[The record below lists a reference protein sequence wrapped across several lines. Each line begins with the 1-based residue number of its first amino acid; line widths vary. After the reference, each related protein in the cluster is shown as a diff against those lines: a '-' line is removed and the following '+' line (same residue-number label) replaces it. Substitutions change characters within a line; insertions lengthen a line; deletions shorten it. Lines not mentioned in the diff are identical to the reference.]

1 MTKKQIGAILAVVI
15 LAVAAPLV
23 LLALLH
29 ALDGET
35 QAAPAAN
42 GQQDTIKWEQ
52 LPDLTPSGLDVFA
65 SNKQP
70 PTPPPFYLADD
81 FQCTQTGP
89 ITQIEFWGSWYHDM
103 PPQGNPNNV
112 SFTLNIHSN
121 VPGTPFSHPS
131 DSPLWTWVE
140 GTGECVATPEASGM
154 PEGFYIPGPEMY
166 EFPADYQVWRYT
178 CTIASW
184 KQFIQQGTPEQPVIY
199 WLDVQAVYADPN
211 PQVLFGWKTSYQ
223 HWQDDAVWATGT
235 EPGPFTWSE
244 LRYPAGH
251 PQGQPP
257 PGQSI
262 DLAFRIW
269 GQPPTPQADLEKVD
283 VYVKP
288 FYCGDTDMDGDEATG
303 ARVPAGRGTCCDGV
317 DNDGNTLTDGQD
329 PKCTP
334 HINEDSLDGV
344 DNDGDGYE
352 GEDRPGVGCP
362 WNGDDDCD
370 GAVDEDPTNGIDD
383 DGDMFPYIPNYPC
396 PPEGDP
402 KCDEDPANG
411 FLGIDNDG
419 DYLIDEDG
427 GGRFDWDGD
436 TEVDA
441 GEEQLEGVDD
451 DGDTR
456 VDEDPLDSPAKLW
469 IDGQPKLHEAHYL
482 VNEVLLNNGPT
493 SPVTALDTTELDA
506 PAYRADLKEDGFT
519 TCNDN
524 LNNDGDAG
532 DGCDVDGCPG
542 IGIYDPDPQCV
553 NPHIGEE
560 AAGLHACNDDLDNG
574 AGWSLGDGLTDE
586 LDIDDCGTVSEVSVE
601 CKWPT
606 DVISVKDGVPW
617 YIKPPSNS
625 PLTLQ
630 HCPQYFDPDHS
641 NKCVPCK
648 IPMGVGP
655 IDVPCMMVT
664 QPEPWQPGYCVAADS
679 VPDVEKELEL
689 HRPVTLTTGVEVIEE
704 QQLDVACDE
713 WTSLHPFSIYNV
725 LEPPEEI
732 IDPDLDNNQKGT
744 RMLVAC
750 TAYTHG
756 YLSDLSGP
764 SPPRNLYVTYAD
776 ISPVIVNANNG
787 ESSVQDFIVTL
798 EAQSPGLGIGG
809 PEGLK
814 DTDGDDWADN
824 VEGLLRSDPGDSLKT
839 PESIHVPGSCSDGDD
854 NDLMW
859 GKDAADPKCV
869 DTDGDGYSDGEEWM
883 FGSSPSDPDKTPEQM
898 QFPWTCYDGV
908 DNDDDG
914 QSENAEGDGPDT
926 DGWGDCSID
935 QLTAIRPPVMC
946 ASGWMAAAGAT
957 YDITLAGNGD
967 LSVAIN
973 KPVLGLSPG
982 EARPVAGESVFNCFQ
997 PGDYPPQTILASI
1010 RPANPHVVDLLPT
1023 EPLQTSFTGTA
1034 SCVGGE
1040 ADLQVKDWMFGP
1052 APSYILPLEEWED
1065 WDTAKEIYN
1074 AGPDPAEQVRV
1085 RKEMNLPAQ
1094 SCHGYVTVAY
1104 AGETIGIAEGALY
1117 RINDVGDWYFGPA
1130 ELVEDGVN
1138 LKVGDTVHVADPFGA
1153 VPAITP
1159 ELSAWFLLPDP
1170 IPASST
1176 AFAEE
1181 DMGVWCWQVGDYPFF
1196 FSNQVTLVGY
1206 PNVCDPTVG
1215 NISMD
1220 LMLEAHARD
1229 CSITGDTDSDLSLD
1243 NVECY
1248 LETDPLD
1255 ACPDVVGADDAWPL
1269 DISMDKA
1276 ISVVGDVSN
1285 YAGRIGAHGP
1295 PDPSA
1300 KWMQRL
1306 DLNMD
1311 NHLTVVGDVSL
1322 YSGKIGKKCT

>member
-1 MTKKQIGAILAVVI
+1 MTRKQIGAVLGAVVLAAAAPFLTLAV
-15 LAVAAPLV
+15 
-23 LLALLH
+23 LH
-29 ALDGET
+29 VLDGT
-35 QAAPAAN
+35 AQANP
-42 GQQDTIKWEQ
+42 DTITVGFDMYPTGNGCPGDGVTDCTLGPVDKCVAVPPGGG
-52 LPDLTPSGLDVFA
+52 LVDFDIYLDDLPSGEKIRGWDA
-65 SNKQP
+65 KIDEK
-70 PTPPPFYLADD
+70 TG
-81 FQCTQTGP
+81 QTVGP
-89 ITQIEFWGSWYHDM
+89 ITAYAHANTHVNLVAQVPGSAIMDLSDPTGTVVPVFEASVLDFQVLASEAN
-103 PPQGNPNNV
+103 PPFSQGGLGRYTIDTTGLSDGVYRLTLDNV
-112 SFTLNIHSN
+112 SVFNHLSQDLCVTHTCDIKDAYDDYGLIAVG
-121 VPGTPFSHPS
+121 VP
-131 DSPLWTWVE
+131 
-140 GTGECVATPEASGM
+140 C
-154 PEGFYIPGPEMY
+154 PG
-166 EFPADYQVWRYT
+166 A
-178 CTIASW
+178 
-184 KQFIQQGTPEQPVIY
+184 
-199 WLDVQAVYADPN
+199 
-211 PQVLFGWKTSYQ
+211 
-223 HWQDDAVWATGT
+223 
-235 EPGPFTWSE
+235 
-244 LRYPAGH
+244 
-251 PQGQPP
+251 
-257 PGQSI
+257 
-262 DLAFRIW
+262 
-269 GQPPTPQADLEKVD
+269 ADLEKFDLFVR
-283 VYVKP
+283 P

-303 ARVPAGRGTCCDGV
+303 NWVPLGTGTCCDGV

-329 PKCTP
+329 PKCQP
-334 HINEDSLDGV
+334 HINEDPLDDV

-352 GEDRPGVGCP
+352 GEDRPLPPGEQCP

-370 GAVDEDPTNGIDD
+370 GLVDEDPKNGIDD
-383 DGDMFPYIPNYPC
+383 RDGYVNDGC
-396 PPEGDP
+396 PAVGNPESGAQCANAVDDDGEDGLI
-402 KCDEDPANG
+402 DEDPANG
-411 FLGIDNDG
+411 FLGIDNDRDG
-419 DYLIDEDG
+419 AIDEDG
-427 GGRFDWDGD
+427 GGRFDWNGD

-441 GEEQLEGVDD
+441 GEEQFEGVDD

-482 VNEVLLNNGPT
+482 VEEVLLNYGPT

-524 LNNDGDAG
+524 LNNDGDAI

-542 IGIYDPDPQCV
+542 IPNPDPQCL
-553 NPHIGEE
+553 NEHIGEE
-560 AAGLHACNDDLDNG
+560 AAGLHACNDGKDNG
-574 AGWSLGDGLTDE
+574 AGWGLGDNKIDE
-586 LDIDDCGTVSEVSVE
+586 GDPDDCGTVSEVSVE
-601 CKWPT
+601 CKNPT
-606 DVISVKDGVPW
+606 DLISIKDGVPW

-625 PLTLQ
+625 PLTQ
-630 HCPQYFDPDHS
+630 QYCPQYFDPAHS

-648 IPMGVGP
+648 IPMGAGP
-655 IDVPCMMVT
+655 VDDMPCMAIM
-664 QPEPWQPGYCVAADS
+664 PPPWQPGYCVAADS
-679 VPDVEKELEL
+679 KADVENELEL
-689 HRPVTLTTGVEVIEE
+689 HRPVTLTTGVEVIDE

-725 LEPPEEI
+725 LEPPEDI
-732 IDPDLDNNQKGT
+732 TDPLPGNNQKGT

-756 YLSDLSGP
+756 YLTDLSGP
-764 SPPRNLYVTYAD
+764 DPPVDVYVTAPAVG
-776 ISPVIVNANNG
+776 PVSVYANNG
-787 ESSVQDFIVTL
+787 ESSPQEFIVTL

-814 DTDGDDWADN
+814 DADTDGWADN
-824 VEGLLRSDPGDSLKT
+824 VEGLLRSDPENKQGLST

-883 FGSSPSDPDKTPEQM
+883 FGSSPLDPDKTPEHM
-898 QFPWTCYDGV
+898 QLPWTCYDFV

-946 ASGWMAAAGAT
+946 ASGWQSPADRT
-957 YDITLAGNGD
+957 YDITLAPNGD
-967 LSVAIN
+967 LTVAIN
-973 KPVLGLSPG
+973 I
-982 EARPVAGESVFNCFQ
+982 PVAVAPGASVPVNGELVFNCFQ

-1010 RPANPHVVDLLPT
+1010 EPANPHVVDLLPT

-1034 SCVGGE
+1034 TCVGGE

-1074 AGPDPAEQVRV
+1074 AGPDDAEQVRV

-1117 RINDVGDWYFGPA
+1117 SFNDLDWYFGPA
-1130 ELVEDGVN
+1130 ELVEGTDVSIDE
-1138 LKVGDTVHVADPFGA
+1138 KVYVADPFGA

-1170 IPASST
+1170 IPVGAT
-1176 AFAEE
+1176 AYAEE
-1181 DMGVWCWQVGDYPFF
+1181 AMGVWCWQVGDYPFF

-1206 PNVCDPTVG
+1206 PNVCDPSLG

-1220 LMLEAHARD
+1220 LVLEAHARD
-1229 CSITGDTDSDLSLD
+1229 CSVTGDTDYDSFAD

-1248 LETDPLD
+1248 LETDPLND
-1255 ACPDVVGADDAWPL
+1255 CPEKTGSPGKCPGVDCDGDDAWPL
-1269 DISMDKA
+1269 DINIDKFVTMA
-1276 ISVVGDVSN
+1276 DVFK
-1285 YAGRIGAHGP
+1285 YAGRLNETGGP
-1295 PDPSA
+1295 PPSA
-1300 KWMQRL
+1300 KWLKRL
-1306 DLNMD
+1306 DLNKD
-1311 NHLTVVGDVSL
+1311 NWITMADVFK
-1322 YSGKIGKKCT
+1322 YNGKLNQECS